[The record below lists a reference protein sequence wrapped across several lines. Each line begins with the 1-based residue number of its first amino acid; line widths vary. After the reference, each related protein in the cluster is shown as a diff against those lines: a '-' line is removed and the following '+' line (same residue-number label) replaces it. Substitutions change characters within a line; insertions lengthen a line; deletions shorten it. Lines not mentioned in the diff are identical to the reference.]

1 MKRRKLNKPSSI
13 IDKENFATCK
23 FCQEPF
29 NIGDIDHHE
38 IKCHALSKFVQDGT
52 ICRLCKKGFETRAG
66 LHWHLENNHQELIK
80 EKSDQIKAD
89 SNDVNEEEIK
99 IKRRKSV
106 DVENETK
113 DVNLKHM
120 ELGNLTKIEL
130 STIIQEYCG
139 LKIKESDLNMEN
151 VLYVYGGTEER
162 APLPRNIWKS
172 LQNWILQKL
181 KQDPRPEIRSNWNAY
196 GNQRGLIGY
205 DFSKFTY

>member
-1 MKRRKLNKPSSI
+1 MNKPSSI

-29 NIGDIDHHE
+29 NISDIDDHE
-38 IKCHALSKFVQDGT
+38 IKCHALSSFVQDGT
-52 ICRLCKKGFETRAG
+52 NCRLCKTGFETRAG
-66 LHWHLENNHQELIK
+66 IHWHLENNHQELIK
-80 EKSDQIKAD
+80 EKYDQIKAD

-106 DVENETK
+106 DV
-113 DVNLKHM
+113 NLEHM
-120 ELGNLTKIEL
+120 ELENLSKIEL
-130 STIIQEYCG
+130 STIIHEYCG
-139 LKIKESDLNMEN
+139 LKLKESELNMEN
-151 VLYVYGGTEER
+151 VLYVHGGTEER

-172 LQNWILQKL
+172 LQNWMLQKL

-205 DFSKFTY
+205 EFLQFPKYNLDVYVHFLI